1 MFYLFPELF
10 DFGKFIR
17 LDEMDELNPLE
28 PWQSV
33 LFLLYFKEQSFL
45 EVLHSTGSPQKMKS
59 HCAVFS
65 TVKAKRCVFSI
76 T

>member
-17 LDEMDELNPLE
+17 LDEVDELNPLE

-33 LFLLYFKEQSFL
+33 LFLLYFKE
-45 EVLHSTGSPQKMKS
+45 
-59 HCAVFS
+59 
-65 TVKAKRCVFSI
+65 
-76 T
+76 